1 MIGTFGLGV
10 IFLNVFK
17 SSQFLFASKGVFVK
31 FVSPEFLYP
40 LIVSLTILTVIGVAL
55 LVKSPLGLSFKAV
68 RDVPEAAEMIGINLY
83 RTKTKALVI
92 GAMITGLAGALY
104 ALYEMHITPTA
115 TFDTAIS
122 NDILLG
128 AYVGGCGTVMGPVIG
143 GAILIIVQETAR
155 SMITV
160 SGGHNL
166 VLGLIL
172 ILVMMLMK
180 QGIWVGICQVTDK
193 LLIRI
198 RNKKEKKDENTHK
211 EAEVVE

>member
-1 MIGTFGLGV
+1 
-10 IFLNVFK
+10 
-17 SSQFLFASKGVFVK
+17 
-31 FVSPEFLYP
+31 
-40 LIVSLTILTVIGVAL
+40 
-55 LVKSPLGLSFKAV
+55 
-68 RDVPEAAEMIGINLY
+68 
-83 RTKTKALVI
+83 
-92 GAMITGLAGALY
+92 
-104 ALYEMHITPTA
+104 
-115 TFDTAIS
+115 
-122 NDILLG
+122 
-128 AYVGGCGTVMGPVIG
+128 MGPVIG

>member
-1 MIGTFGLGV
+1 MT
-10 IFLNVFK
+10 K
-17 SSQFLFASKGVFVK
+17 SASKQ
-31 FVSPEFLYP
+31 P
-40 LIVSLTILTVIGVAL
+40 
-55 LVKSPLGLSFKAV
+55 
-68 RDVPEAAEMIGINLY
+68 
-83 RTKTKALVI
+83 
-92 GAMITGLAGALY
+92 
-104 ALYEMHITPTA
+104 HITPTA